1 MKTKIL
7 YVLVSSQRDCY
18 LEQAYVSMRSVKH
31 HMPDA
36 HIVLL
41 TDTATMGTCTGLRG
55 EKMAIANEVIVID
68 LDAQTYNAQ
77 QRSRLLKTNSR
88 NYVQGDY
95 LYIDTDTIITK
106 PLHEIDTIES
116 DLAAC
121 WDTHTT
127 AKASPFYG
135 LTLRDGRKL
144 GWPVEHEE
152 YYFNGGLM
160 YAKDSPKAHEFYTLW
175 HKNLQEGWK
184 LGVMMDQPS
193 LAKTNYMLGHVIDV
207 LPEIWNCQLIYGMKF
222 LRDAKIVHYLITSY
236 ADDSGERLFI
246 MNDRNVFD
254 RLAQTNELDD
264 RILQSFDDPFC
275 GLPNVTQCL
284 AGADMHYLHSQLFD
298 LTRRL
303 KGSAMEGILLF
314 GLRAYFKLRRML
326 KID

>member
-7 YVLVSSQRDCY
+7 YVLVSSDGDCY
-18 LEQAYVSMRSVKH
+18 LEQAYVSMCSVKH

-41 TDTATMGTCTGLRG
+41 TDKATHNTFIGLRG
-55 EKMAIANEVIVID
+55 EKMALADELIVIE
-68 LDAQTYNAQ
+68 LDSQKYNAQ

-88 NYVQGDY
+88 NHVKGDC

-106 PLHEIDTIES
+106 PLYEIDAIKS

-135 LTLRDGRKL
+135 LTLRDGHKL
-144 GWPVEHEE
+144 GWPVEEE
-152 YYFNGGLM
+152 DIYFNGGLM

-175 HKNLQEGWK
+175 HHNLQEGWK
-184 LGVMMDQPS
+184 VGVMMDQPS

-207 LPEIWNCQLIYGMKF
+207 LPEVWNCQLIYGMKF

-236 ADDSGERLFI
+236 ADDNGERLFI
-246 MNDRNVFD
+246 MNNRAIFD
-254 RLAQTNELDD
+254 ALTRTNELDQ

-303 KGSAMEGILLF
+303 KGTCMEHILLVV
-314 GLRAYFKLRRML
+314 LRTYYKIRRTLKLE
-326 KID
+326 